1 MTELIQ
7 ASQRLSADLSEA
19 GVPPVPARDARHA
32 YERALA
38 RGRHAD
44 WARFYL
50 AVYAALETI
59 AAPLP
64 SGAAALRRLT
74 ALFDDDLGASLIAA
88 DRRRRLRARLVEA
101 A

>member
-1 MTELIQ
+1 MTEFVA
-7 ASQRLSADLSEA
+7 ASQRLAADLAEA
-19 GVPPVPARDARHA
+19 GVAPDPAHEAHRA
-32 YERALA
+32 YDRALA
-38 RGRHAD
+38 RGRDDD

-50 AVYAALETI
+50 AVYVALKSI

-64 SGAAALRRLT
+64 SSSSALRRLA

-88 DRRRRLRARLVEA
+88 DERRRLRARLVEA

>member
-1 MTELIQ
+1 MTELVQ
-7 ASQRLSADLSEA
+7 ASQRLAADLAESGA
-19 GVPPVPARDARHA
+19 APGPARDAHRA
-32 YERALA
+32 YARALA
-38 RGRHAD
+38 GGRDDD

-50 AVYAALETI
+50 AVYAALASI

-64 SGAAALRRLT
+64 SGAAALRRLA

-88 DRRRRLRARLVEA
+88 DERRRLRARLVEA